1 MIILMTIPII
11 IRYSKVHEMCEGDSY
26 YPDHGVI
33 QSVLCHFSDWEL
45 TVIKVKFCLAKI
57 LVPQISIPGS
67 LEA

>member
-1 MIILMTIPII
+1 
-11 IRYSKVHEMCEGDSY
+11 MCEGDSY

-67 LEA
+67 CSSLEA